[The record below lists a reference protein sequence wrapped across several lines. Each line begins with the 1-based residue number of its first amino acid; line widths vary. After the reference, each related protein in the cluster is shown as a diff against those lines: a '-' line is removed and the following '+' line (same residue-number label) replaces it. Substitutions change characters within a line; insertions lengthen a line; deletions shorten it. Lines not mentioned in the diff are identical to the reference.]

1 MGRDLE
7 AHSCCKPLYI
17 YMLLFFSASHI
28 SHIRWYK
35 QILLKFLCIAMVF
48 QFMPDMKTADYST
61 CGRMKWTQK
70 NNDVS

>member
-35 QILLKFLCIAMVF
+35 QIFLKFLCIAMVF
-48 QFMPDMKTADYST
+48 QFMPDMKTGGLFYMWSDEMDT
-61 CGRMKWTQK
+61 KE
-70 NNDVS
+70 